1 MTTYEYSCRFD
12 SRTFTDLDEAKEAVR
27 DLLRIG
33 GNEAGF
39 VLRRR
44 RVGACDW
51 TNWLQMRWEG
61 PDWGQGQILEIF
73 THEPDIPELN
83 LTEGWVRGICSCGW
97 ESHPI
102 PVPDLTLA
110 TEAWAQHAV
119 DAQ

>member
-1 MTTYEYSCRFD
+1 MSEQIVIARPDPSALVAEFSPVAAKARALIVADADAHGEALGAIKTLRSVEKKIEELRFMT
-12 SRTFTDLDEAKEAVR
+12 
-27 DLLRIG
+27 G
-33 GNEAGF
+33 GS
-39 VLRRR
+39 
-44 RVGACDW
+44 
-51 TNWLQMRWEG
+51 
-61 PDWGQGQILEIF
+61 
-73 THEPDIPELN
+73 ELN